1 MKFCIVGSGS
11 IGKRHI
17 RNIYSL
23 GKEKKETVII
33 DLLRSSKSELPQ
45 DILDII
51 NKQYY
56 DISDLPPKYD
66 AIIIANPTS
75 LHYTTIKQ
83 IFDYSDNFFVEK
95 PVFDKT
101 DFDFSDIEISGK
113 KFYVACPL
121 RYTKVLLE
129 AKKVIENC
137 QTFSVRAISSSYLP
151 DWRPGTDYRK
161 TYSAHKNMG
170 GGVLIDLIHEWDYLS
185 YFFGFPEQIEKLYGK
200 YSNLE
205 IDSEDLAIYI
215 ARYNDKLLELHLDYC
230 GRETQRYCEIITSDS
245 TYRFDITNSRVIKNG
260 IEIAKYNEQPNDKY
274 MEEMKFFYD
283 IINGIKENT
292 NDINHAVN
300 VMKIALA

>member
-1 MKFCIVGSGS
+1 MKVCVVGSGS

-23 GKEKKETVII
+23 GKEKDETMVI

-45 DILDII
+45 DIFDII
-51 NKQYY
+51 HKQYY
-56 DISDLPPKYD
+56 DVSELPGKYD

-75 LHYTTIKQ
+75 LHYITIKQ
-83 IFDYSDNFFVEK
+83 ILDYSDNFFVEK

-101 DFDFSDIEISGK
+101 DFDFSDIEIPGK

-151 DWRPGTDYRK
+151 DWRPETDYRK

-185 YFFGFPEQIEKLYGK
+185 YFFGFPEQVEKLYGK

-215 ARYNDKLLELHLDYC
+215 ARYKDKLLELHLDYC
-230 GRETQRYCEIITSDS
+230 GRETQRYCEILTSDS

-283 IINGIKENT
+283 IMNGIKENT

>member
-1 MKFCIVGSGS
+1 MKVCIVGSGS

-17 RNIYSL
+17 HNIYSL

-56 DISDLPPKYD
+56 DISELPPKYD

-113 KFYVACPL
+113 KIYVACPL

-230 GRETQRYCEIITSDS
+230 GRETQCYCEIITSDS